1 MKKLITLF
9 LLLSAFNS
17 NAQESFFRGNN
28 NYQAPILFAPTI
40 SATSVVSNISRYG
53 ATSGAIIT
61 NNGGAPILASGVCW
75 SATSNTPT
83 IDDNKTTDGASFG
96 AFTSTLFGLT
106 SGVTYNVRAY
116 ATNSVGTSYGAVQSF
131 TTSVKTIQTAV
142 LIGSQVWTDKNLN
155 VANYRNGDAITY
167 AANATQWV
175 AANAA
180 RIGAYTYLKYA
191 SGDGGATYGK
201 LYNWYAVNDARGLAP
216 TGYHIPTKA
225 EWTTLRGTQPGNGK
239 TLKSNTSDWSATFSN
254 VNNFITFT
262 PHPNYSNYNGTNS
275 TGFNALP
282 GGSLNPI
289 GTNGE
294 YGMGL
299 FWTATIDAV
308 NSAKANW
315 TYFHIAFLYDGFD
328 CCGTAELGSGMSIR
342 LVKDNNIIET
352 VSPTPTLTTTT
363 SSSISTTSALVEG
376 TVTDEGNTQV
386 SLRGFV
392 YGTSTGSSI
401 YSVTTGSGAG
411 TFTTTLTGLTFGT
424 TYFVR
429 SFATNVQGTSYG
441 AETSFTTVSTPT
453 VSSTATVTSITGT
466 TAIGGGTITSD
477 GGVTV
482 TSRGLVWGTSSGS
495 STYNVAA
502 GTGTGTFTTSISG
515 LNIGTTYFVR
525 AFATN
530 SVGTV
535 YGPEVSFSTPNTAT
549 VASTVTSTITSST
562 AILGG
567 VLSSTGGATTNIGI
581 MYSTASN
588 FGTYTTTT
596 INANA
601 AVGTSYTTTITGL
614 AELTTY
620 YVKAYA
626 TNSAGTTYGPTISF
640 TTQEAPKTLGQFY
653 GGGVIFYILRP
664 GDGGYDPNVQHGL
677 IVSLED
683 QSTAIRWNNGTNTT
697 TGATASGYA
706 GSVGYL
712 NAGTGITN
720 TDAIIASQGASTSS
734 AAGLARAHRGGG
746 YTDWYL
752 GSSYEMLKLSGS
764 WDGQSYGSGIA
775 LNNYAAPYYV
785 PTSTFKWFN
794 GAGGSYWTSTETS
807 SNEAVRQNFGSPSQ
821 YTAQKT
827 DTWGV
832 RAIRKF

>member
-9 LLLSAFNS
+9 LLLSAFSS

-53 ATSGAIIT
+53 ATSGATIT

-75 SATSNTPT
+75 SAISNTPT
-83 IDDNKTTDGASFG
+83 IADNKTTDGASIG
-96 AFTSTLFGLT
+96 AFISTLSGLT
-106 SGVTYNVRAY
+106 AGVTYNVRAY

-131 TTSVKTIQTAV
+131 TTSVKTIQTVV
-142 LIGSQVWTDKNLN
+142 LIGSKLWTDKNLN
-155 VANYRNGDAITY
+155 VANYRNGDLITY
-167 AANATQWV
+167 ASNATEW
-175 AANAA
+175 NAA
-180 RIGAYTYLKYA
+180 TNAGIGAWSYYNF
-191 SGDGGATYGK
+191 DATNGLIFGK
-201 LYNWYAVNDARGLAP
+201 LYNWFAVNDSRGLAP
-216 TGYHIPTKA
+216 AGYHIPTKIEYNTLA
-225 EWTTLRGTQPGNGK
+225 TNSGSALKAASSEWGASMG
-239 TLKSNTSDWSATFSN
+239 S
-254 VNNFITFT
+254 
-262 PHPNYSNYNGTNS
+262 NS
-275 TGFNALP
+275 TGFTGLP
-282 GGSLNPI
+282 GGNNNITGANRFEDKGTSGWFWTSDFDVSNPLKAYFRLLHI
-289 GTNGE
+289 SAGFVDVGSYSKT
-294 YGMGL
+294 YGMS
-299 FWTATIDAV
+299 V
-308 NSAKANW
+308 
-315 TYFHIAFLYDGFD
+315 
-328 CCGTAELGSGMSIR
+328 R
-342 LVKDNNIIET
+342 LVKDNNVIET
-352 VSPTPTLTTTT
+352 ASPTPTLTTTT
-363 SSSISTTSALVEG
+363 SSSISSTSAVVEG

-392 YGTSTGSSI
+392 YGTSAGSST

-411 TFTTTLTGLTFGT
+411 TFSTTLTGLTAGT
-424 TYFVR
+424 NYFVR
-429 SFATNVQGTSYG
+429 SFATNVQGTAYG
-441 AETSFTTVSTPT
+441 AETSFTTISTPT

-477 GGVTV
+477 GGATV

-495 STYNVAA
+495 STYSIAA

-515 LNIGTTYFVR
+515 LSIGTTYFVR

-535 YGPEVSFSTPNTAT
+535 YGSEVSFATLNTAT
-549 VASTVTSTITSST
+549 LASTITSTITSST

-567 VLSSTGGATTNIGI
+567 VLSSTGGATTTIGI

-588 FGTYTTTT
+588 FGTSTTTT

-601 AVGTSYTTTITGL
+601 AIGTSYTTTITGL

-620 YVKAYA
+620 YAKAYA

-712 NAGTGITN
+712 TAGTGITN

-746 YTDWYL
+746 YSDWYL

-775 LNNYAAPYYV
+775 LYNYAAPYYV

-794 GAGGSYWTSTETS
+794 SSSYWTSTEIS
-807 SNEAVRQNFGSPSQ
+807 STEAVRQNIGSSSQ
-821 YTAQKT
+821 YYNQKT